1 MTNDILLLIM
11 NQFKNLNTCQMFSDN
26 KSGFALFSSHIDA
39 MLAVNTLD
47 NRKIAKNHLHAKIE
61 PNIEN
66 ILFNTNRTN

>member
-1 MTNDILLLIM
+1 
-11 NQFKNLNTCQMFSDN
+11 MFSDN